1 MPRVDRNG
9 GVGIPGVLPWNAL
22 RIFRVMIE
30 AHPRSEEAMDPKE
43 RAEDFFSRYAPAY
56 TESVSH
62 RSGED
67 LQRLIAMLQPQGH
80 GRLLDV
86 ATGPGHTAFAL
97 APYVEA
103 VVGLD
108 LTPAMAREFRRQ
120 ADPFPRSFFV
130 IGDAEALPF
139 RDEVFEWVT
148 CRRGAHHFPN
158 LPRALAEM
166 ARVLAPNGRLGL
178 VDMIAPSDPA
188 AARFLNELERIRDPS
203 HMQAL
208 SREEWQARIK
218 AAGLQVRALEVVEEL
233 LPWERWWA
241 PVPPD
246 GPAAARA
253 RAFAASGGPE
263 AAEILLRRSDG
274 WIIRK
279 QRMILIASH
288 APAHPSCKER
298 SESLRKGARAGAQP
312 GDHPH
317 L

>member
-1 MPRVDRNG
+1 
-9 GVGIPGVLPWNAL
+9 
-22 RIFRVMIE
+22 MIE

-67 LQRLIAMLQPQGH
+67 LQRLIAMLQPHGH

-288 APAHPSCKER
+288 APAHPS
-298 SESLRKGARAGAQP
+298 
-312 GDHPH
+312 
-317 L
+317 